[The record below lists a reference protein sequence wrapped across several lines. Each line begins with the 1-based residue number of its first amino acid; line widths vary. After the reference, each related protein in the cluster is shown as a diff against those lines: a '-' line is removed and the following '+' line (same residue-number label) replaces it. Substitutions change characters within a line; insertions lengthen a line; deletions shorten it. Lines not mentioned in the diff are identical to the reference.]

1 MKLYEAK
8 GGQFYG
14 TQADAKSAVGK
25 GNFTEVDVPTDKAG
39 LISYLNQR
47 ANAYDDL
54 RPTRNPRLESII
66 SQTVDDLV
74 VPVDAPKPLGE
85 VAPLWEPVDAN
96 PTVAS
101 RAQLNIRVEDEIA
114 KADYPNAVRLAM
126 HATSRVGEHLKE
138 MADKANASK
147 LADMLS

>member
-1 MKLYEAK
+1 MKMYEGK

-14 TQADAKSAVGK
+14 TQADAKTAVGK

-54 RPTRNPRLESII
+54 RPVE
-66 SQTVDDLV
+66 QTGTPTLIGE
-74 VPVDAPKPLGE
+74 PLAFLDIRTGAS
-85 VAPLWEPVDAN
+85 APLE
-96 PTVAS
+96 
-101 RAQLNIRVEDEIA
+101 RATHSINVENEIA
-114 KADYPNAVRLAM
+114 KADYSNAVRLAM
-126 HATSRVGEHLKE
+126 HATSRVGEHLKAL
-138 MADKANASK
+138 ADKEHASK